1 MIISDVTFDLEIPDE
16 GILSKVL
23 YKDDK
28 VRLVGFAF
36 DSGQELTEHTASK
49 PIIVQVVTGRVEFV
63 VGDEVTEMDPAAW
76 TYLEPSVSHS
86 VRALEPSRL
95 LLTLLS

>member
-1 MIISDVTFDLEIPDE
+1 MTFDLEIPDE

-36 DSGQELTEHTASK
+36 ESSLLDVK
-49 PIIVQVVTGRVEFV
+49 PSSLLAPQDHGDDFHQVPGHKVAG
-63 VGDEVTEMDPAAW
+63 P
-76 TYLEPSVSHS
+76 LQ
-86 VRALEPSRL
+86 
-95 LLTLLS
+95 